1 MFGHSIPNEAEGF
14 VPNCGQ
20 TAGKARNEDRF
31 CFRVIHSFIGFDC
44 CRSVASVF
52 VGYHLIYTVGN
63 GNAPVLRIVQYWI

>member
-1 MFGHSIPNEAEGF
+1 MFGHGILNEAEGF

-31 CFRVIHSFIGFDC
+31 CFHVVHS
-44 CRSVASVF
+44 F